1 MNRKTA
7 PVKEAVIS
15 KMKKLAE
22 QDPDLRSISSVV
34 GKSPTQ
40 LSVKQVLDVQSF
52 IKKDPEGRLPLV
64 FCIFL
69 WWVALLFLFLAA
81 GVITVAV
88 TAIPDILLYT
98 QTANLEI
105 LKQTVNGK
113 Q

>member
-52 IKKDPEGRLPLV
+52 IKKDPEGRL
-64 FCIFL
+64 L
-69 WWVALLFLFLAA
+69 WSFAFFYGGVALLFLFLAA

-98 QTANLEI
+98 QSKN
-105 LKQTVNGK
+105 V
-113 Q
+113 